1 MIGQVI
7 FNSLTLGLIYA
18 LIASGFTLV
27 FGVTH
32 IINFAHGELY
42 MVGAM
47 MMYVFYAAI
56 GMPFLIALVLSA
68 SISTIIG
75 IILERFIIRRIRGGE
90 ALRVLALTIGA
101 QLIIMTGVLILFGP
115 MDKAVPSVITGLIR
129 VSNITMPVERIIVV
143 MASIIIMFGLFSFLK
158 FTKKG
163 QAMRAIA
170 SDPEASALQGI
181 NVNSMYTLSMG
192 IGCLLAGAAG
202 ALMAP
207 ILPVNPFV
215 GPHATIY
222 AVLVVCVAGLGNV
235 PGAIVGGLM
244 LGLVENLSCSLLG
257 GGYSEVISYG
267 FVLVLLIFRPEGL
280 FAKKQT

>member
-1 MIGQVI
+1 
-7 FNSLTLGLIYA
+7 
-18 LIASGFTLV
+18 
-27 FGVTH
+27 
-32 IINFAHGELY
+32 

-56 GMPFLIALVLSA
+56 GIPFLIALVLSA

-101 QLIIMTGVLILFGP
+101 QLIIMTGVLIIFGP

-181 NVNSMYTLSMG
+181 KVNSMYTLSMG